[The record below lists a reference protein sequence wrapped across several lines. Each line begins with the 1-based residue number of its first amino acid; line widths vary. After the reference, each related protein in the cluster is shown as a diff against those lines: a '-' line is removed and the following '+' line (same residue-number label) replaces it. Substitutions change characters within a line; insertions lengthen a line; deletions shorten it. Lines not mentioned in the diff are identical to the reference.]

1 MVKVL
6 AALEQ
11 ALKFIGRYPNLD
23 GSHLLKKESASLASA
38 LEKYNSKAEEIEL
51 SFLPDYAETQ
61 SLIEGEAKKRVT
73 ADFIKKFTKK
83 HCSTQLVF
91 EKADKKAR
99 MALLLSASK
108 DNKLHQLRQDLD
120 QNQRYREMFQEL
132 GESSEGDI
140 KVKILNMAAKDFTG
154 LVVANGLDA
163 IRTKGGAVSSSKLAR
178 EKVLKQILRDKMSD
192 ELIRGIGTDA

>member
-6 AALEQ
+6 AALER
-11 ALKFIGRYPNLD
+11 AVKFIGRHPNLD

-38 LEKYNSKAEEIEL
+38 LEKYNSKTQEIEL
-51 SFLPDYAETQ
+51 SFIPGYAETQ
-61 SLIEGEAKKRVT
+61 SLVEGEAKKRVT
-73 ADFIKKFTKK
+73 VDFIKKFTKK

-91 EKADKKAR
+91 DKADKKAR
-99 MALLLSASK
+99 TALLVSAAK
-108 DNKLHQLRQDLD
+108 DNKLHQLQKDLD
-120 QNQRYREMFQEL
+120 QNQKYRELFQEL
-132 GESSEGDI
+132 GELGEGNI
-140 KVKILNMAAKDFTG
+140 KVKILSMAAKDFTS

-163 IRTKGGAVSSSKLAR
+163 IRTKGGAVSCSKSAR